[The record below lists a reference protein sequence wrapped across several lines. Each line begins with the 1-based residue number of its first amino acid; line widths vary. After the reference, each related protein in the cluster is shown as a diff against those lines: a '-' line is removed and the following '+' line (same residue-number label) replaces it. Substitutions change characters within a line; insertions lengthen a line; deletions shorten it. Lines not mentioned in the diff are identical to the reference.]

1 MHGLIAFAGGPD
13 NDQNETDSAAWRLIN
28 TREFQRLRRIRQL
41 GFSDFVYPGAT
52 HTRLS
57 HSIGVYHTA
66 RQIIEVIRRS
76 CRDTFDPTRA
86 RVVQLASLLHDIG
99 HGPFS
104 HVFEAA
110 ARQVGLPRRH
120 ENWGAEIVLGD
131 TEVNQVLREIDQTLP
146 SEVAALLKEELP
158 KDIYSTVV
166 SSQFDA
172 DRLDY
177 IQRDRL
183 MTGVEFAHLDR
194 DWLLDCLE
202 VGQITIDD
210 EDPVEA
216 PCLYLNP
223 KGVQVAEEYL
233 QARFRLYTMV
243 YMHKTTR
250 AAEKMLGELL
260 RLASKHGAGTGIEG
274 DPVLQYL
281 VSDEPSLNSYLDLDD
296 AAVWAMIARLCSSP
310 IVPLSSLSIRLR
322 NRRLY
327 KCVDVAVHDD
337 PRGNLHV
344 RFRHKLQTQP
354 CSSDVLVDDA
364 SVVLYTWYDF
374 EGSTALNKVLV
385 KTDWNENEPK
395 DIANVSMVV
404 QALRDSERI
413 WRAYVPDDETL
424 MQLNYILDEVRQ

>member
-1 MHGLIAFAGGPD
+1 MYFKHPQRIRDPVHGLIAFAGGSD
-13 NDQNETDSAAWRLIN
+13 KDQNETDSAAWRLIN
-28 TREFQRLRRIRQL
+28 TPEFQRLRRIRQL

-172 DRLDY
+172 DR
-177 IQRDRL
+177 
-183 MTGVEFAHLDR
+183 MTG
-194 DWLLDCLE
+194 
-202 VGQITIDD
+202 
-210 EDPVEA
+210 
-216 PCLYLNP
+216 
-223 KGVQVAEEYL
+223 
-233 QARFRLYTMV
+233 
-243 YMHKTTR
+243 TR
-250 AAEKMLGELL
+250 TNRRTL
-260 RLASKHGAGTGIEG
+260 RLSRRSLKHFATRNGFGARMYPTMRCS
-274 DPVLQYL
+274 Q
-281 VSDEPSLNSYLDLDD
+281 NSTT
-296 AAVWAMIARLCSSP
+296 
-310 IVPLSSLSIRLR
+310 
-322 NRRLY
+322 
-327 KCVDVAVHDD
+327 H
-337 PRGNLHV
+337 
-344 RFRHKLQTQP
+344 
-354 CSSDVLVDDA
+354 
-364 SVVLYTWYDF
+364 
-374 EGSTALNKVLV
+374 
-385 KTDWNENEPK
+385 
-395 DIANVSMVV
+395 
-404 QALRDSERI
+404 
-413 WRAYVPDDETL
+413 
-424 MQLNYILDEVRQ
+424 